1 LASVLQEEP
10 LDVLYFWIL
19 VDSESGELGEGLAT
33 YIANREKNSG
43 DIHAGRKLGRLLR
56 KSGFSLE
63 KMSGSYDV
71 ITETLL
77 KIGPSLADQFA
88 KPSHCGLENKADASL
103 FVALACCEA
112 IGRRTTDSDSA

>member
-1 LASVLQEEP
+1 M
-10 LDVLYFWIL
+10 FCIFGIL

-63 KMSGSYDV
+63 KMSASYDV

-88 KPSHCGLENKADASL
+88 KPSHCGSKNKADASL
-103 FVALACCEA
+103 FVALASCEA
-112 IGRRTTDSDSA
+112 ISRHTTDSDSA